1 MSGPSN
7 PAASSTPV
15 DAPDVHRPEERAA
28 LSPARFWLLMSGIIM
43 LVLVLIS
50 FYGRFLDRTLP
61 KPKLPVLAAPYG
73 DLAVTERSGRT
84 VHLDDLRGK
93 VVVLACIYTVCP
105 HGCAAVVGE
114 MQKLHREFGSCSDF
128 HLVSLAVAPE
138 RDTPA
143 FLSSYA
149 EGIGVKAGDPWWF
162 VTGGQKAVWSFMT
175 DALKLDAPKPIPE
188 NERLNPL
195 DFYSHD
201 LRIVLVDRAGRLRGY
216 YAVFHPQPEIA
227 MLMAQ
232 RLHRDVR
239 TLLDDPDH

>member
-1 MSGPSN
+1 M
-7 PAASSTPV
+7 
-15 DAPDVHRPEERAA
+15 
-28 LSPARFWLLMSGIIM
+28 MSGIIA
-43 LVLVLIS
+43 LVVVLIA
-50 FYGRFLDRTLP
+50 FYGRVLDRALP
-61 KPKLPVLAAPYG
+61 KARLPMLAAPHL
-73 DLAVTERSGRT
+73 DLAATERTGKIVR
-84 VHLDDLRGK
+84 LKDLRGK
-93 VVVLACIYTVCP
+93 VVALACIYTVCP

-114 MQKLHREFGSCSDF
+114 MQKLHAEFGSRPDF

-149 EGIGVKAGDPWWF
+149 DALGVKAGEPWWF
-162 VTGGQKAVWSFMT
+162 VTGDQKQTWSFMT
-175 DALKLDAPKPIPE
+175 DELKLEAPKFIPPD
-188 NERLNPL
+188 ERVNPV
-195 DFYSHD
+195 DFYEHD
-201 LRIVLVDRAGRLRGY
+201 LRIVLVDRAGRVRGY